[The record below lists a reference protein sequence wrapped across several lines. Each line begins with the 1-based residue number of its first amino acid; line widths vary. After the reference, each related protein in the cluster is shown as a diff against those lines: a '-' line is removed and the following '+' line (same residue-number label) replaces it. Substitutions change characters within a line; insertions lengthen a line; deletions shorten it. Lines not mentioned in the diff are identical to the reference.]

1 MRNNSIAAVSDFHH
15 GTAMDDLEWFGYDS
29 EPVPGDD
36 SVREVDPL
44 EYSDSFGID
53 VYLKALSTI
62 LTAISKWPCSST
74 HRLLKS
80 TTSGVI
86 QVRCCFYTVQQPL
99 NIHPFVLLIC
109 S

>member
-15 GTAMDDLEWFGYDS
+15 GTAMDDLECFGYDS

-36 SVREVDPL
+36 GLSFQQVEDVNFDLPEVVLQELVREVDPL

-62 LTAISKWPCSST
+62 LTAISK
-74 HRLLKS
+74 
-80 TTSGVI
+80 
-86 QVRCCFYTVQQPL
+86 
-99 NIHPFVLLIC
+99 
-109 S
+109 

>member
-1 MRNNSIAAVSDFHH
+1 MRNKSIAAVSDFHH

-36 SVREVDPL
+36 GLSFQQVEDVNFDLPEVVLQELVREVDPL

-62 LTAISKWPCSST
+62 LTAISK
-74 HRLLKS
+74 
-80 TTSGVI
+80 
-86 QVRCCFYTVQQPL
+86 
-99 NIHPFVLLIC
+99 
-109 S
+109 